1 MNNLYNKK
9 IKFYFYNGF
18 NYPELLANNLKELE
32 NNLNI
37 EDNYLGNVTNDTI
50 EEIKELLYHYNSIEE
65 MQKYNDNVFNCIWID
80 PTYNNLK
87 DYNLSVDLNENDY
100 IKEFKGV

>member
-18 NYPELLANNLKELE
+18 NKPELLASNLKELE
-32 NNLNI
+32 NNLNVT
-37 EDNYLGNVTNDTI
+37 DNYLGNVTNETI
-50 EEIKELLYHYNSIEE
+50 EEIKELLYYYNSIEE
-65 MQKYNDNVFNCIWID
+65 MQQYNDNVFNCIWID

-87 DYNLSVDLNENDY
+87 DYNLSVGLNENDY

>member
-18 NYPELLANNLKELE
+18 NKPELLASNLKELE

-37 EDNYLGNVTNDTI
+37 TDNYLGNVTNETI
-50 EEIKELLYHYNSIEE
+50 EEIKELLYYYNS
-65 MQKYNDNVFNCIWID
+65 
-80 PTYNNLK
+80 K
-87 DYNLSVDLNENDY
+87 DYNLSVGLNENDY

>member
-1 MNNLYNKK
+1 MNNLYNKE

-37 EDNYLGNVTNDTI
+37 TDNYLGNVTNETI
-50 EEIKELLYHYNSIEE
+50 EEIKELLYYYNSIEE
-65 MQKYNDNVFNCIWID
+65 MQQYNDNVFNCIWID

-87 DYNLSVDLNENDY
+87 DYNLSVGLNENDY